1 MRNTSSLPVIPDP
14 RSSRGQALIGDP
26 GSLPFVFHP
35 LPLGSA
41 LKTSLH
47 VPAFFHLEI
56 GNVLSK
62 RIRRDE
68 LASGEGEVILKELQ
82 RVPLQK
88 HSNER
93 LITPAFALAVQTKRS
108 FYDCLYLALA
118 EAIDGQVVTADRKF
132 CSSLAASHYAK
143 RMLWVEDL

>member
-1 MRNTSSLPVIPDP
+1 MTRYVVDASVGIKWFLPEIHSEAAGRLPSLK
-14 RSSRGQALIGDP
+14 A
-26 GSLPFVFHP
+26 
-35 LPLGSA
+35 
-41 LKTSLH
+41 SLH
-47 VPAFFHLEI
+47 IPAFFQLEL

-62 RIRRDE
+62 KIRRNE
-68 LASGEGEVILKELQ
+68 LTPEEGEAILNELQ

-93 LITPAFALAVQTKRS
+93 LITPAFALAVQTGRS

-118 EAIDGQVVTADRKF
+118 EAIDGRVVTADREF
-132 CSSLAASHYAK
+132 CASLAAGRYGK

>member
-1 MRNTSSLPVIPDP
+1 MTRYVVDASVGIKWFLPEIHSEAAG
-14 RSSRGQALIGDP
+14 R
-26 GSLPFVFHP
+26 
-35 LPLGSA
+35 LPL
-41 LKTSLH
+41 LKASLH

-62 RIRRDE
+62 RIRRND
-68 LASGEGEVILKELQ
+68 LAPEEGEAILNELH

-93 LITPAFALAVQTKRS
+93 LRKPAFALAIQTRRS

-118 EAIDGQVVTADRKF
+118 EAIDGRVVTADRKF
-132 CSSLAASHYAK
+132 CSSLAVSRYGK

>member
-1 MRNTSSLPVIPDP
+1 MTRYVVDASVGVKWFLPEIHSEAASRLSSLK
-14 RSSRGQALIGDP
+14 A
-26 GSLPFVFHP
+26 
-35 LPLGSA
+35 
-41 LKTSLH
+41 SLH
-47 VPAFFHLEI
+47 VPAFFQLEL

-68 LASGEGEVILKELQ
+68 LTPEEAEAILKELQ

-93 LITPAFALAVQTKRS
+93 LMKPAFTLAIQARRS
-108 FYDCLYLALA
+108 FHDCLYLALA

-132 CSSLAASHYAK
+132 CSSLAASPYGK
-143 RMLWVEDL
+143 RMRWVEDL

>member
-1 MRNTSSLPVIPDP
+1 MTRYVVDASVGIKWFLPEIHSELAG
-14 RSSRGQALIGDP
+14 RLQ
-26 GSLPFVFHP
+26 F
-35 LPLGSA
+35 
-41 LKTSLH
+41 LKASLH
-47 VPAFFHLEI
+47 VPAFFHLEL

-68 LASGEGEVILKELQ
+68 LTPEEGEAILKELQ
-82 RVPLQK
+82 LIPLQK

-93 LITPAFALAVQTKRS
+93 LMTPAFALAVQTKRS

-132 CSSLAASHYAK
+132 SSSLAATRYGK
-143 RMLWVEDL
+143 RMLWVEDLPA

>member
-1 MRNTSSLPVIPDP
+1 MTRYVVDASVGIKWFLPEIHSETAG
-14 RSSRGQALIGDP
+14 R
-26 GSLPFVFHP
+26 
-35 LPLGSA
+35 LPLLNA
-41 LKTSLH
+41 SLH

-68 LASGEGEVILKELQ
+68 LAPEEGEAILQELQ
-82 RVPLQK
+82 RVPLQR

-93 LITPAFALAVQTKRS
+93 LMNPAFALAFQTKRS
-108 FYDCLYLALA
+108 LYDCLYLALA

-132 CSSLAASHYAK
+132 CSSLAATRYGK
-143 RMLWVEDL
+143 RILWVEDLPA

>member
-1 MRNTSSLPVIPDP
+1 MTRYVVDASVGIKWFLPEIH
-14 RSSRGQALIGDP
+14 SEAASR
-26 GSLPFVFHP
+26 LPF
-35 LPLGSA
+35 
-41 LKTSLH
+41 LKASLH
-47 VPAFFHLEI
+47 VPAFFHLEL

-68 LASGEGEVILKELQ
+68 LTPDEGEAIRKELQ
-82 RVPLQK
+82 LIPLQQ

-93 LITPAFALAVQTKRS
+93 LMKPAFALAIQTRRS

-132 CSSLAASHYAK
+132 CSSLAASRYGK
-143 RMLWVEDL
+143 RMRWVEDLPA

>member
-1 MRNTSSLPVIPDP
+1 MTRYVVDASVGIKWFLPEIHSEPAGRLSSLK
-14 RSSRGQALIGDP
+14 A
-26 GSLPFVFHP
+26 
-35 LPLGSA
+35 
-41 LKTSLH
+41 SLH

-62 RIRRDE
+62 RIRRNE
-68 LASGEGEVILKELQ
+68 LTPEEGEAILKELQ

-93 LITPAFALAVQTKRS
+93 LMKPAFALATETRRS

-118 EAIDGQVVTADRKF
+118 EVIDAQVVTADRKF
-132 CSSLAASHYAK
+132 CSSLAASRYGK
-143 RMLWVEDL
+143 RMLWVEDLPA

>member
-1 MRNTSSLPVIPDP
+1 MTRYVVDASVGIKWFLPEIHSEVAG
-14 RSSRGQALIGDP
+14 R
-26 GSLPFVFHP
+26 LPF
-35 LPLGSA
+35 
-41 LKTSLH
+41 LKASLH
-47 VPAFFHLEI
+47 VPAFFHLEL

-68 LASGEGEVILKELQ
+68 LTPEEGEAILKELQ

-93 LITPAFALAVQTKRS
+93 LMTPAFALALETRRS
-108 FYDCLYLALA
+108 LYDCLYLALA

-132 CSSLAASHYAK
+132 CSSLAASRYGK
-143 RMLWVEDL
+143 RILWVEDLPKLK